1 MKSEIPADMW
11 QLECERVSHKLKLP
25 NIQDTKEWRNHLE
38 QTKHYHSQLK
48 TNLPDVRHKLEQV
61 SEFLGNELERI
72 GKKEMFINK
81 NFGDIVRIGWNIER
95 KLQGSSEQAQGNL
108 DGLQW
113 A

>member
-38 QTKHYHSQLK
+38 QTKLYHSQLRN
-48 TNLPDVRHKLEQV
+48 NLPDVRHKLEQV

-81 NFGDIVRIGWNIER
+81 NFGDIV
-95 KLQGSSEQAQGNL
+95 S
-108 DGLQW
+108 D
-113 A
+113 

>member
-48 TNLPDVRHKLEQV
+48 NNLPDVRHKLEQV
-61 SEFLGNELERI
+61 GEFLGNELERI

-81 NFGDIVRIGWNIER
+81 NFGDIVSNE
-95 KLQGSSEQAQGNL
+95 
-108 DGLQW
+108 
-113 A
+113 